1 MAGRTLAAG
10 FLALLLSSCGMRH
23 YRLDVAGRSDLLTP
37 PKRSGE
43 PVSSREAYR
52 RTYGPFV
59 SNGYIDLRDGMH
71 LKVVAPAMP
80 ASGEISTNVVSAVQ
94 ESESSITLTVESNVT
109 GWETAYYVVERRGN
123 DGALALRFLEG
134 ESQIDGES
142 RTLPAPER
150 ARVDAPTRFPLLRLV
165 FRQGESEADRSAGLI
180 AASTPQA
187 LAQAL
192 THLERSC
199 EGPPPGD
206 FGCLRITG
214 GLGINAVV
222 GVSANGRMCYFPLGT
237 PLWRLL
243 NNAEGVPRGTLPPDL
258 KVRRRFRDRL
268 AAIRYDPKAV
278 VQLVLMDG
286 DRIEWS
292 AVADTSAQ

>member
-1 MAGRTLAAG
+1 MVGRTLAAG

-23 YRLDVAGRSDLLTP
+23 YRLEVAGRSDLLTP

-52 RTYGPFV
+52 RTYGRFV
-59 SNGYIDLRDGMH
+59 SNGYIDLRDGLH

-80 ASGEISTNVVSAVQ
+80 PGSEISTNVVSAVQ

-109 GWETAYYVVERRGN
+109 GWETAYYLVERRGN
-123 DGALALRFLEG
+123 DDTLAFRFLEG
-134 ESQIDGES
+134 ESQIKGQR

-150 ARVDAPTRFPLLRLV
+150 ARVDVPTRFPLFRLV

-199 EGPPPGD
+199 EGPSAGD
-206 FGCLRITG
+206 FACLSITG
-214 GLGINAVV
+214 GVAINAVV
-222 GVSANGRMCYFPLGT
+222 GVSANGRMRYFPLGT

-243 NNAEGVPRGTLPPDL
+243 SNAQGVPRGTLPPDL
-258 KVRRRFRDRL
+258 KVCRRFRDRL
-268 AAIRYDPKAV
+268 AAVRYDPKAI

-286 DRIEWS
+286 DRVEWS
-292 AVADTSAQ
+292 PVADTSTQ